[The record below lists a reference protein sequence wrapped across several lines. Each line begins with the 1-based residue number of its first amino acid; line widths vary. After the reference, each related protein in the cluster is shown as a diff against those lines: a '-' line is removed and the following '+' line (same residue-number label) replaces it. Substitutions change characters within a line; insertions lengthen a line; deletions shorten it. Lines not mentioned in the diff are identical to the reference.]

1 MTFVLPDP
9 VLKATSILIA
19 GCGGGYDVFAGL
31 PIYFYLTRRL
41 GKTCH
46 LANYSFTV
54 RRTLEEAGSEL
65 IGPHCFKVKRGDQ
78 CDPENTY
85 FPELQLS
92 RALFEESGG
101 LEVPVFTY
109 GVEAM
114 FAGTIQGLRS
124 FYGAVQADTRFDCL
138 LVVDAGTD
146 SLMTGDEP
154 ERGTW
159 FEDISTLLAVKHF
172 ECPKFLVTVGFNI
185 DAAHDVTDASFLR
198 AVAALSA
205 QGAFLGGFFLTKSQD
220 FTQRFLAVFDKC
232 TPSRSIVNSL
242 IVAAINGV
250 VGNVTPAHLKDRL
263 GAEGNKLFIS
273 PLMAMLWLFD
283 FDAVVDR
290 LKYVTDD
297 SVSVPTLL
305 SERKLKTHE

>member
-1 MTFVLPDP
+1 MTFVLDA
-9 VLKATSILIA
+9 VLNAKS

-31 PIYFYLTRRL
+31 PIYFYLTQRL

-46 LANYSFTV
+46 LASYSFTV

-78 CDPENTY
+78 CDLESTY

-92 RALFEESGG
+92 RALFDEIGS
-101 LEVPVFTY
+101 EVPVFTF

-124 FYGAVQADTRFDCL
+124 FYGAVQADTQFDCL

-146 SLMTGDEP
+146 SLLAGDEQ

-159 FEDISTLLAVKHF
+159 FEEISTLLAVRHF
-172 ECPKFLVTVGFNI
+172 ECPKFLITVGFNI

-198 AVAALSA
+198 AVAALSS

-220 FTQRFLAVFDKC
+220 FTQKFMAVFDKC

-263 GAEGNKLFIS
+263 GADGNKLFIS

-283 FDAVVDR
+283 FDAVYNR
-290 LKYVTDD
+290 LKYIKDD
-297 SVSVPTLL
+297 SVTVPTLL
-305 SERKLKTHE
+305 SDQK